1 MTTNHLGTTCC
12 GDGCCRPAGFDRR
25 RFLALS
31 TLATAGGMLGLRAQA
46 AAALGVPEDAVGIVP
61 ADKGISAD
69 QLRELARR
77 GSPTSYAGAA
87 LEKIGMPVGGAN
99 AGRLYLGGDG
109 KLWLWDV
116 NNPAAVVASGW
127 VGDSY
132 SKPLTQTSPFRQGFA
147 VRTTTGGA
155 ARTRSLDAEGFR
167 DVTFTGPY
175 PLGKV
180 RYADDDSPVEVTLE
194 AFSPFIPTNLDD
206 SSLPA
211 TLCVYTVRNTSR
223 STVDATLAGWSENPI
238 CIEGRLEQPTLLRS
252 RTLPGG
258 HGLEF
263 SAVAGSVD
271 PDPEPDILF
280 EDFERATY
288 EGWTVEGTAFG
299 PGPVTPESTPD
310 YFRRFGD
317 LHIHGTRFVTSH
329 AFWDAG
335 GNPDGLTGKLTS
347 SEFTIDRGYVCA
359 SVGGGHWSGQ
369 TCLNVVVDGQVVA
382 SVAGKDAEPLSNR
395 VLDVRS
401 WRGKKA
407 RIELVDSNTGGWGHL
422 NCDHIVFTDRPP
434 LRAIESFPDH
444 GTFALTALDHEAV
457 VVPALAS
464 ATSLDAIFDA
474 DAGPTEVDASYGALT
489 GAVRV
494 PLRLKP
500 GQSITVRF
508 AVGWHFPLPREGQFA
523 ALEGAAELRHHYST
537 RFGSAA
543 EVVQHLEQNHRRL
556 EDTTRSWVRTWYDD
570 STLPHWFLERT
581 LAPASTVATT
591 TCYRFSDG
599 RFYAMEGEY
608 CCDGT
613 CQHVWNYAQS
623 IARLFPELERDAR
636 ERVDLGIGFHADT
649 GAMDYRG
656 EYARDVVAVDG
667 QAGTVLRI
675 YREHQ
680 MSPDS
685 AFLERTWPRIKRA
698 IEHLIGRDGSPANGV
713 LEAEQYNTLDASWY
727 GEIPWITGLY
737 IACLHA
743 GAAMATEMGDTAFA
757 SRCTTI
763 ATAGSSYLASE
774 LWSDEYGYFFHKLD
788 PSHPASTNSNRGC
801 FADQLYGQTYARQ
814 LGLPSVVPTDK
825 ARSALGAIYRNNF
838 VSDHEAFRAG
848 VDITGGRW
856 YAEQGEAGLLMCTW
870 PFGGDAQAPGG
881 GDPGIVAYLNEVWT
895 GQEYQVAAGLF
906 AEGLTD
912 EALVLTRAVFD
923 RYDAHKRNP
932 YNEIECSDHYARAM
946 MSHAVYLAALGYEY
960 HGPLGRLGFAPKVS
974 PEKFQAAFTVAQGW
988 GSYRQTR
995 TGREQTGR
1003 IELRYG
1009 QVRLTT
1015 LVFETTGPVQKA
1027 KVKVGRR
1034 SHQVAKVS
1042 QHDGRVELTL
1052 RSPVLVRAGEHLEVT
1067 LTTSATGG

>member
-1 MTTNHLGTTCC
+1 MTTKHSTCC
-12 GDGCCRPAGFDRR
+12 EEGCCRPSGFDRR

-31 TLATAGGMLGLRAQA
+31 TLATAGGMLGVRAQA
-46 AAALGVPEDAVGIVP
+46 AAALGVPEGMVGVVP
-61 ADKGISAD
+61 TDKGISAV
-69 QLRELARR
+69 QLSTLAER
-77 GSPTSYAGAA
+77 GVPTSYQGAA
-87 LEKIGMPVGGAN
+87 LQKIGMPVGGAT

-116 NNPAAVVASGW
+116 NNPAAAVSSGW
-127 VGDSY
+127 VGGTY
-132 SKPLTQTSPFRQGFA
+132 SEPLKPTSPFRQGFA
-147 VRTTTGGA
+147 LRTKSRGKVRTS
-155 ARTRSLDAEGFR
+155 SLDADGFR
-167 DVTFTGPY
+167 KVTFSGPY
-175 PLGKV
+175 PLGQV
-180 RYADDDSPVEVTLE
+180 RYADEDSPVEVTLE
-194 AFSPFIPTNLDD
+194 AFSPFVPTNLDD

-211 TLCVYTVRNTSR
+211 TVCSYTVRNISR
-223 STVDATLAGWSENPI
+223 STVEATLAGWSENPV
-238 CIEGRLEQPTLLRS
+238 CLEGRVEQPTLLRS
-252 RTLPGG
+252 RELPGG
-258 HGLEF
+258 SGLEF
-263 SAVAGSVD
+263 SAAAGAVE
-271 PDPEPDILF
+271 PDPQPDILF
-280 EDFERATY
+280 EDFEGTTY

-317 LHIHGTRFVTSH
+317 LHISGTRFVTSH

-347 SEFTIDRGYVCA
+347 RDFTIERGYVSA
-359 SVGGGHWSGQ
+359 GVGGGHWTGQ
-369 TCLNVVVDGQVVA
+369 TCFNVVVDGAVVA

-395 VLDVRS
+395 VLDVRR
-401 WRGKKA
+401 WRSKTA
-407 RIELVDSNTGGWGHL
+407 HIELVDSNAGGWGHV

-434 LRAIESFPDH
+434 LRPIESFPDH
-444 GTFALTALDHEAV
+444 GTFALATLDAPAE
-457 VVPALAS
+457 VVPALLDAK
-464 ATSLDAIFDA
+464 TTDAIFDA
-474 DAGPTEVDASYGALT
+474 GDGATEVDASLGTIT

-494 PLRLKP
+494 PLSLKP
-500 GQSITVRF
+500 GQSVTVCF

-523 ALEGAAELRHHYST
+523 ALEGAAELRHHYAT
-537 RFGSAA
+537 RFDSAGA
-543 EVVQHLEQNHRRL
+543 VVKHLEQNRRRL
-556 EDTTRSWVRTWYDD
+556 EEATRSWVQTWYDD

-591 TCYRFSDG
+591 TCYRFSNG

-623 IARLFPELERDAR
+623 ISRLFPALERDAR
-636 ERVDLGIGFHADT
+636 ERVDLGVGFHADT

-656 EYARDVVAVDG
+656 EYARNVVAVDG

-685 AFLERTWPRIKRA
+685 SFLQRNWPKIKLA

-713 LEAEQYNTLDASWY
+713 LEGEQYNTLDASWY

-743 GAAMATEMGDTAFA
+743 GAAMATEMGDSAFA
-757 SRCTTI
+757 SRCTRL
-763 ATAGSSYLASE
+763 ATAGSSYLATE
-774 LWSDEYGYFFHKLD
+774 LWNDQYGYFFHKLD
-788 PSHPASTNSNRGC
+788 PTHPKSTNSNRGC
-801 FADQLYGQTYARQ
+801 FADQLYGETYARQ

-825 ARSALGAIYRNNF
+825 ARSALQAIYRNNF
-838 VSDHEAFRAG
+838 VSDHNAFRAG

-870 PFGGDAQAPGG
+870 PFGGDSEAPGG

-906 AEGLTD
+906 AEGLAD

-923 RYDAHKRNP
+923 RYDARKRNP
-932 YNEIECSDHYARAM
+932 YNEIECSDHYSRAM

-960 HGPLGRLGFAPKVS
+960 HGPLGRLGFAPKMT
-974 PEKFQAAFTVAQGW
+974 PEKFQAAFTVAEGW

-995 TGREQTGR
+995 SRHEQIGR

-1009 QVRLTT
+1009 RVRLTM
-1015 LVFETTGPVQKA
+1015 LAFETTGQVRDCKVTLGQQTLPA
-1027 KVKVGRR
+1027 KI
-1034 SHQVAKVS
+1034 S
-1042 QHDGRVELTL
+1042 QRGTRVEVSL
-1052 RSPVLVRAGEHLEVT
+1052 RSPVVLKSGEHLDVQ
-1067 LTTSATGG
+1067 LAT